1 MINKILHKHLS
12 KLDTIVVIL
21 KKNLDFFLIK
31 ITIEGRMDILLSKIN
46 GIKKLSF
53 HLQDRFYVQFLPSF
67 TFTSKLWKRM
77 ILKSRLFT

>member
-46 GIKKLSF
+46 
-53 HLQDRFYVQFLPSF
+53 
-67 TFTSKLWKRM
+67 
-77 ILKSRLFT
+77 